1 VELTYGLR
9 ILILLCLDT
18 KRNQKG
24 NLVADTSL
32 ARQIIQTST
41 SASLGTI
48 TKSGSPFVTLVSV
61 AATSP
66 TTVVMLLSGL
76 AQHTKNLNDNGTCS
90 LLLVASSA
98 EEDVMQSAR
107 ITLTGHVNRLA
118 KEDDADSRAAFLAV
132 NPSSALYADFGD
144 FAFYEFTI
152 AEAHLVAGFGRIES
166 LSPDQ
171 L

>member
-1 VELTYGLR
+1 
-9 ILILLCLDT
+9 
-18 KRNQKG
+18 
-24 NLVADTSL
+24 
-32 ARQIIQTST
+32 
-41 SASLGTI
+41 
-48 TKSGSPFVTLVSV
+48 
-61 AATSP
+61 
-66 TTVVMLLSGL
+66 MLLSGL